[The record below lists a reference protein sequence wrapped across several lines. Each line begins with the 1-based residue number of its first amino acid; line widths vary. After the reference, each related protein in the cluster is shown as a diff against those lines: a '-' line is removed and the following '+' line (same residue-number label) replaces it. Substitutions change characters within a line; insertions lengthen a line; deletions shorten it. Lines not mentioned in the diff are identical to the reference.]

1 MTARRR
7 AARGLSWPAVRRCF
21 LPLPGVVERTS
32 YRTPAFKVSGK
43 LLARLRE
50 DGEDLVVRAGF
61 EERELLIAAAPEV
74 FHVTDHYSGH
84 PFVLVRVGRVKAA
97 DLARLAERAWRS
109 AAPKRAVATW
119 DAARR

>member
-21 LPLPGVVERTS
+21 LPLPGVVESTS

-50 DGEDLVVRAGF
+50 DGENLVVRASF
-61 EERELLIAAAPEV
+61 EEREMLLAAAPDV
-74 FHVTDHYSGH
+74 FHVTDHYVGH
-84 PFVLVRVGRVKAA
+84 PLVLVRLARVKAG
-97 DLARLAERAWRS
+97 DLARIAEQAWRS
-109 AAPKRAVATW
+109 LAPKRAVARR

>member
-7 AARGLSWPAVRRCF
+7 ATRGLSWPAVRRCF
-21 LPLPGVVERTS
+21 LPLPGVAEGTS
-32 YRTPAFKVSGK
+32 YGTPAFRVGAK

-50 DGEDLVVRAGF
+50 DGEDLVVRASF
-61 EERELLIAAAPEV
+61 EEREMLIAAAPEI
-74 FHVTDHYSGH
+74 FHVTDHYAGH
-84 PFVLVRVGRVKAA
+84 PFVLVRIARAKAA

-109 AAPKRAVATW
+109 AASKRAVATW